1 MTAGPGSRTPSGRRT
16 LWRDRRGDVL
26 RLVLRRAAVA
36 VPVLAGLSVL
46 VFLLAEGSPFDP
58 LAAHLGA
65 GYQQSSSGQREELG
79 RALGLDAPWWQAWW
93 TWTADLFRGDP
104 GWSRVYAMP
113 VAEVFATRLPWTL
126 LLSGTALAAAV
137 PSALLWGTVA
147 GLAPGGRT
155 DRAITRLSVFVQAV
169 PPFVVALGAVT
180 VFSVLLR
187 WAPVAGAAEP
197 GEGYTPAGVL
207 SHLVLP
213 AGTLALTQLP
223 WMLLAVRTAV
233 VRAVASEPVRGAR
246 ARGLSRRRTIT
257 AHVLPMSLAP
267 LVTIVG
273 ARLPELVVGA
283 VLVEEVFAWPG
294 IAAALVAS
302 AQSLD
307 FPLLA
312 ALTVATAAV
321 VLAGSLAAD
330 TAYLLLD
337 PRVSADV

>member
-1 MTAGPGSRTPSGRRT
+1 MSAVPGGRTHAGRRT
-16 LWRDRRGDVL
+16 LWRDRRGDLL
-26 RLVLRRAAVA
+26 RLLLRRAAVA

-46 VFLLAEGSPFDP
+46 VFLLADRSPFDP

-65 GYQQSSSGQREELG
+65 GYQQSSAGQREELSS
-79 RALGLDAPWWQAWW
+79 ALGLDAPWWQAWGAW
-93 TWTADLFRGDP
+93 VVDLFRGDA

-113 VAEVFATRLPWTL
+113 VAEVFAGRLPWTL
-126 LLSGTALAAAV
+126 LLSGTAMAVAV
-137 PSALLWGTVA
+137 PAALACGTAA

-155 DRAITRLSVFVQAV
+155 DRAITRMGVFVQAV

-180 VFSVLLR
+180 VFAVLLR

-197 GEGYTPAGVL
+197 GEGYTAAGVL

-213 AGTLALTQLP
+213 ATTLALTQLP

-233 VRAVASEPVRGAR
+233 ARAVASEPVRAAR
-246 ARGLSRRRTIT
+246 ARGLSRRRTVT
-257 AHVLPMSLAP
+257 GHVLPMSLAP

-294 IAAALVAS
+294 IASALVAS
-302 AQSLD
+302 AQALD

-337 PRVSADV
+337 PRVSSDV